1 MKSNNF
7 LRISVKELIS
17 FILLLIFFV
26 VCVVYKNHMMVN
38 WLGIFCYI
46 YCIYTWMCKAQ
57 ASLFSP
63 YFIFM
68 TFFVLFN
75 YGQPMMW
82 AFNIHQANEI
92 GSGILFYGH
101 SYIPNENDLIN
112 VQLYICMCM
121 LVFHY
126 GVMLFTKRYKSR
138 TIDRKYN
145 ENFIT
150 DNYKNKIK
158 KSMRIV
164 AGVLLIITTPI
175 AIYSAMSNVI
185 VARLYG
191 YNALYYG
198 EHATQAGYIQ
208 IIMYLFYPALVGCLI
223 GCSNSNKSRIIVYS
237 IFGIYAL
244 LQLLSGDRGSW
255 LYSLVILVWLQTY
268 YKKIPI
274 RKYVKYI
281 IMCIVSIYILNVVTA
296 VRDSGSGLSSLDF
309 SNLLNNET
317 SPIVDAFFELGGTM
331 NIITFLF
338 HVGSGIYPYSNTYLT
353 SILGAVSSRVLKM
366 FGITQI
372 LIGDWF
378 SQEYLKINW
387 GAGFSMIGE
396 AFLNGGYIGG
406 LIYMTLIGAFL
417 GIILNYA
424 NKYKYSNNPIELFI
438 TVAGLNAIVGFSRGA
453 LYLTL
458 KELLYGTILVVI
470 CIKLCCR
477 ILNRSA
483 YGKIN

>member
-208 IIMYLFYPALVGCLI
+208 IIMYLFYP
-223 GCSNSNKSRIIVYS
+223 CSNSNKSRIIVYS

-317 SPIVDAFFELGGTM
+317 SPIVDVFFELGGTM

-366 FGITQI
+366 FGIKQI